1 MEQIF
6 STINNYDDINKD
18 FQAVIDIVPR
28 IVTSYV
34 DFAKSYDSMRLK
46 WRQSSEDCKRLSL
59 QLTDAHQQINRL
71 ETKIH
76 TVRRLFDDEIKK
88 RKLVEEER
96 FFLENQLDLVRDI
109 LQDKRNKF
117 HDEAKEKLNFL
128 NEKRSD
134 QKDRL
139 DTITEL
145 DLETTGSVMSDLS
158 YTRDED
164 EFLNVSG
171 PETRGHKR
179 QMPTK
184 VHGAKRRRSGNTK
197 AIEMNSSQT
206 VIATTTV
213 TVEHNGPVSAT
224 SVIETVPS
232 HDIANTPTVHGTA
245 PTSVVPSAPPAPEDS
260 DDEDEEVKGG
270 AGDGEPLTPVANKN
284 TYQVQPFSMNT
295 INTRPHIFV
304 QKAMMRG
311 EMCNVCSKRMRF
323 STVGAKCRDCKSVCH
338 VQCKDKVPLPC
349 VPAPNTPNS
358 KSNGHGTIADY
369 TPLTNPMV
377 PSLIVHCIKE
387 VESRGLTEVGIYRIP
402 GSDKEVKGLK
412 EKFLKGKGVPNLA
425 QVPDIHVICGTLK
438 EFLRSLKEPL
448 STHIRWDE
456 FARAAN
462 LSDLEDRKAAL
473 RRIINDLPQPNR
485 DTLAYIMLHLQRVAE
500 VPECKMPASN
510 LAKVFGPTLIGYS
523 QTEPENV
530 YAETN
535 TGNKIMSELLDLP
548 SQFWQTF
555 MRETEIVQNEND
567 MQKTP
572 SSNSLRSFF
581 PSSGRVKPLKKIK
594 YFETP

>member
-1 MEQIF
+1 
-6 STINNYDDINKD
+6 
-18 FQAVIDIVPR
+18 
-28 IVTSYV
+28 
-34 DFAKSYDSMRLK
+34 MRLK
-46 WRQSSEDCKRLSL
+46 WHQSTEDCKRLSS
-59 QLTDAHQQINRL
+59 QLTDAHEQINRL
-71 ETKIH
+71 ETKIQ
-76 TVRRLFDDEIKK
+76 TVRRLFDDEVKK

-96 FFLENQLDLVRDI
+96 NIYESQLDMARDI

-128 NEKRSD
+128 SDKRSD
-134 QKDRL
+134 IRDRL
-139 DTITEL
+139 DTITEM

-171 PETRGHKR
+171 PDTRGHKR
-179 QMPTK
+179 QMPSK
-184 VHGAKRRRSGNTK
+184 VHCAKRRRSGNAKT
-197 AIEMNSSQT
+197 IEVNSNKK

-213 TVEHNGPVSAT
+213 TMEHNGPVSAT
-224 SVIETVPS
+224 SVIETVPT
-232 HDIANTPTVHGTA
+232 HDDLAVTPTARGTGPA
-245 PTSVVPSAPPAPEDS
+245 SVVPSAPPANSD
-260 DDEDEEVKGG
+260 DDEDEEENMKR
-270 AGDGEPLTPVANKN
+270 GDGDRGPFTPSA
-284 TYQVQPFSMNT
+284 YPVQPFSMNT

-311 EMCNVCSKRMRF
+311 EVCNVCSKRMRF
-323 STVGAKCRDCKSVCH
+323 STLGAKCRDCKSVCH

-349 VPAPNTPNS
+349 IPAPNTPNS
-358 KSNGHGTIADY
+358 KNNGHGTIADY
-369 TPLTNPMV
+369 TPLTSPMV

-448 STHIRWDE
+448 ITHIRWDE

-462 LSDLEDRKAAL
+462 LSDPQDRKIAL
-473 RRIINDLPQPNR
+473 KRIINDLPQPNR
-485 DTLAYIMLHLQRVAE
+485 DTLAYMMLHLQRVAK
-500 VPECKMPASN
+500 VPDCKMPASN

-535 TGNKIMSELLDLP
+535 TGNKITSELLDLP
-548 SQFWQTF
+548 SEFWQTF
-555 MRETEIVQNEND
+555 MRESEITHNEND

-572 SSNSLRSFF
+572 SSHSLRSFF
-581 PSSGRVKPLKKIK
+581 PSSGRVKPVKKIK